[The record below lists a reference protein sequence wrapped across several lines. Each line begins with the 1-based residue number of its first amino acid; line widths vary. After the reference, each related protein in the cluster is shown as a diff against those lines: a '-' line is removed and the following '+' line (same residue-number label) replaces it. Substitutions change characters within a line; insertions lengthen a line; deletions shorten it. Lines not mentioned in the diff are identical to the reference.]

1 MVSSAV
7 LSDGQEQVDVVAAHE
22 ILGHAYD
29 SAAQGDLAVVVGRVL
44 CDVTTELGYLDLTLE
59 LSLETGEQYF
69 TLAWFEAVA
78 ETGDGA
84 SAICDRELN

>member
-1 MVSSAV
+1 M
-7 LSDGQEQVDVVAAHE
+7 
-22 ILGHAYD
+22 
-29 SAAQGDLAVVVGRVL
+29 L

-84 SAICDRELN
+84 RAICDRELN